1 MSDFSWKNLSPEEKA
16 QINSK
21 PGYNYNLK
29 LPGLLRMVVAIA
41 LFAVELFFL
50 NWPAFRLTALGL
62 DILGGLQLAALV
74 FAIYLSQKV
83 NRTSYTIFWI
93 MIILFFPALG
103 LILYLFWGN
112 ENRFGRQRLHFAESQ
127 ARLAPWR
134 KSEEASK
141 EELAAQSLDLPGQIQ
156 LRYLLNKGFPIYK
169 DTKMT
174 YAPTGEDQFEQ
185 MFKDIAQAKD
195 FIFLEYFIISDGY
208 IWEQTVDL
216 LLEKADEGLEI
227 RLLYDD
233 FGTTARA
240 CSNTMVKLKEH
251 GVKIINFNPVARY
264 ISGLYRNYRNHQ
276 KAAIIDGKIA
286 WLGGTNLADEYANIH
301 KRFGYWKDTAIRL
314 EGPACDSIT
323 TDFLLMWE
331 HDGIY
336 PLDEDYSHFLPQQ
349 KNPLPP
355 LADSGL
361 VVPFWDGPLGREDH
375 PASDLI
381 SSLISTAEKRLYICT
396 PYLVPETD
404 MVNRIIQ
411 AAQSGVEVFIL
422 MPGIPD
428 KKLVYKVSQSNYYH
442 LLKAG
447 CRIFLYEP
455 GFLHAKTFLA
465 DGERALVGSINLDYR
480 SLYLNFENGVY
491 IYQNPV
497 LQDIEADMEEII
509 SHSREID
516 LASWEK
522 RPFRHKFLEF
532 ILKPLSPLL

>member
-1 MSDFSWKNLSPEEKA
+1 MSDFSWKHLSPEEKV

-21 PGYNYNLK
+21 PGYNYKLK
-29 LPGLLRMVVAIA
+29 LPGLLSMVVAMA
-41 LFAVELFFL
+41 LFVAELFFV
-50 NWPAFRLTALGL
+50 NWLAFRLTGLGL
-62 DILGGLQLAALV
+62 GILGGLQLLALG
-74 FAIYLSQKV
+74 FAIYLSHKV
-83 NRTSYTIFWI
+83 NRTSYTLFWI

-103 LILYLFWGN
+103 LILYLFLGN
-112 ENRFGRQRLHFAESQ
+112 DNRFGKQRKHFAESQ

-134 KSEEASK
+134 KTQEASQAD
-141 EELAAQSLDLPGQIQ
+141 LAARSLDLPGQIQ

-174 YAPTGEDQFEQ
+174 YAPTGEDQFDL
-185 MFKDIAQAKD
+185 MFQDIAQAQD

-216 LLEKADEGLEI
+216 LLEKAGEGLEI

-233 FGTTARA
+233 FGTTSRA
-240 CSNTMVKLKEH
+240 DSATMVKLKDH

-264 ISGLYRNYRNHQ
+264 ASGLYRNYRNHQ

-323 TDFLLMWE
+323 ADFLLMWE
-331 HDGIY
+331 HDNIY
-336 PLDEDYSHFLPQQ
+336 PLDKDYSRFLPQQ
-349 KNPLPP
+349 KDPLPP

-361 VVPFWDGPLGREDH
+361 VAPFWDGPLGRDDY

-381 SSLISTAEKRLYICT
+381 SSLISTSEKRLYIST

-404 MVNRIIQ
+404 MMNRIIQ

-428 KKLVYKVSQSNYYH
+428 KKLVYKVSQSNYSP

-465 DGERALVGSINLDYR
+465 DGKRALVGSINLDYR

-491 IYQNPV
+491 IYQDPV
-497 LQDIEADMEEII
+497 LTDIEADMQEII
-509 SHSREID
+509 AHSREID
-516 LASWEK
+516 LASWAK
-522 RPFRHKFLEF
+522 RPFRHKLLEF
-532 ILKPLSPLL
+532 ILKPFSPLL

>member
-1 MSDFSWKNLSPEEKA
+1 MTDFSWKHLSPEEKA

-21 PGYNYNLK
+21 PGYNYKLK
-29 LPGLLRMVVAIA
+29 LPGLLSMVVAMA
-41 LFAVELFFL
+41 LFVAELFFL
-50 NWPAFRLTALGL
+50 NWLAFRLTGLGL
-62 DILGGLQLAALV
+62 GILGGLQLLALG
-74 FAIYLSQKV
+74 FAIYLSHKV
-83 NRTSYTIFWI
+83 NRTSYTLFWI

-112 ENRFGRQRLHFAESQ
+112 ENRFGKQRKHFAECQ

-134 KSEEASK
+134 KSEEACQAD
-141 EELAAQSLDLPGQIQ
+141 LATRSLDLPSQIQ

-174 YAPTGEDQFEQ
+174 YAPTGEDQFDL
-185 MFKDIAQAKD
+185 MFQDIAQAQD

-240 CSNTMVKLKEH
+240 DSATMVKLKDH

-264 ISGLYRNYRNHQ
+264 ASGLYRNYRNHQ

-323 TDFLLMWE
+323 ADFLLMWE
-331 HDGIY
+331 HDNIY
-336 PLDEDYSHFLPQQ
+336 PLDEDYSRFLPQSRD
-349 KNPLPP
+349 PLFSLP
-355 LADSGL
+355 DSGL
-361 VVPFWDGPLGREDH
+361 VVPFWDGPLGRDDY

-381 SSLISTAEKRLYICT
+381 SSLISTSEKRLYIST

-404 MVNRIIQ
+404 MMNRIIQ

-428 KKLVYKVSQSNYYH
+428 KKLVYKVSQSNYYP

-465 DGERALVGSINLDYR
+465 DGKRALVGSINLDYR

-491 IYQNPV
+491 IYQDPV
-497 LQDIEADMEEII
+497 LTDIEADMQEII
-509 SHSREID
+509 AHSREID

-522 RPFRHKFLEF
+522 RPFRHKLLEF
-532 ILKPLSPLL
+532 ILKPFSPLL